1 MKFIKFANTLL
12 NLEQVA
18 LIDKVVKDLDKGPF
32 HVEVWLLNV
41 GMKTTIGETF
51 QTITEMLDRF
61 QELSDLLLEPEHVS
75 KGRVMTAGEA
85 AKLPDIVGKRL
96 RFEMRVSENDKSTVP
111 LRADLIEGS
120 QDCLWFDENELIEVL
135 D

>member
-1 MKFIKFANTLL
+1 MKFIKFADTLL
-12 NLEQVA
+12 NLEQVVYF
-18 LIDKVVKDLDKGPF
+18 DKVVADLDKGPF
-32 HVEVWLLNV
+32 MIAAYFANV
-41 GMKTTIGETF
+41 VMSASERFT
-51 QTITEMLDRF
+51 TITEMLDRF
-61 QELSDLLLEPEHVS
+61 QELSDMLLEPEPVS
-75 KGRVMTAGEA
+75 KSRVMTAGEA

-96 RFEMRVSENDKSTVP
+96 RFEMRVSKNDKSTVP

>member
-1 MKFIKFANTLL
+1 MKFIKFADTLL

-61 QELSDLLLEPEHVS
+61 QELSDLLLGPEPVEPVL
-75 KGRVMTAGEA
+75 VLAEA
-85 AKLPDIVGKRL
+85 
-96 RFEMRVSENDKSTVP
+96 
-111 LRADLIEGS
+111 
-120 QDCLWFDENELIEVL
+120 DE
-135 D
+135 